1 MFGLHNSAHEYVT
14 TNTDK
19 YFCTQA
25 RHSGLTMGSII
36 NPLLILR
43 DENDSFNLF
52 YSLCSLRYSP
62 EIEIDTDQTQLSFLS
77 TNLST
82 FFPVSFR
89 DPVSQPPLSG
99 KKV

>member
-1 MFGLHNSAHEYVT
+1 
-14 TNTDK
+14 
-19 YFCTQA
+19 
-25 RHSGLTMGSII
+25 MGSII

-99 KKV
+99 KKVWEKISIRVFFREAAAVTEAMFFRFSQL